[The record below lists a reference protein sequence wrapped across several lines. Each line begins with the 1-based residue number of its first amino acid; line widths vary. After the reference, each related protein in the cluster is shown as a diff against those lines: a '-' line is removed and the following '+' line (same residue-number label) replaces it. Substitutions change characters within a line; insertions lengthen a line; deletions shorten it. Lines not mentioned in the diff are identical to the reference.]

1 MSDMH
6 PHLARLLAA
15 LGTEERWERDEHA
28 RMLQLDLHE
37 RVAVGVSLG
46 PLSVEEVRAAA
57 RGRSI
62 ALLRAPRG
70 TTVHDGISVGDPVVL
85 GPLATPDDGVTGVVV
100 YADLRAVEVLVDGPC
115 DITGA
120 VVLTR
125 RLDPTTYHRYRAA
138 LRAANDLKCP
148 LRELLLGE
156 RKPGEPSKHG
166 IPDLSGSRLNDG
178 QRFAARTAL
187 AAAELALIHGPP
199 GTGKT
204 EVIVAMLR
212 AMVDDGDR
220 PWALADSNAA
230 VDNLAVRA
238 SRGGLDVVRIGH
250 PLRIGEDATALSL
263 DSRIE
268 NGPAGALLRDLD
280 REIIR
285 ARGDH
290 ATWRQLLIERD
301 RAWEN
306 ARTAVLAAAQVFA
319 CTLGTL
325 ARVAPELPR
334 PRTAVVDEA
343 TQAIEPAIWTV
354 IPYAERLIL
363 VGDPHQLGPVIMEP
377 GNPLGRSL
385 IERLLHDD
393 VGVPMPMLTVQHR
406 MHTAIQDLVQPVYG
420 GKLVA
425 HPSVAGHRLCDLP
438 GVRSTDLTSRATL
451 WIDTAGAGFDD
462 ARDPVTQSTFN
473 AGEVRIVAIVV
484 KSLRDA
490 GVPADAIGVI
500 APYAA
505 QVARLSAR
513 PELAGVEI
521 ATVNAF
527 QGREKEA
534 IVCSFVRCNADG
546 DLGFVRDRRR
556 LTVALSR
563 ARRLLV
569 CVGDSTTLGVDHGFA
584 ATIDAMQAAG
594 ALATV
599 WEPPWDAASDGGT

>member
-1 MSDMH
+1 MSDVH
-6 PHLARLLAA
+6 PHLAALLAA
-15 LGTEERWERDEHA
+15 LGSEERWERDEHV
-28 RMLQLDLHE
+28 RMLGLDLAE
-37 RVAVGVSLG
+37 RIAVGVSLG
-46 PLSVEEVRAAA
+46 PMAIEELRDAS
-57 RGRSI
+57 RGRTV

-70 TTVHDGISVGDPVVL
+70 TAVHDGISVGDPVVL
-85 GPLATPDDGVTGVVV
+85 GPLATPDDGVTGVLV
-100 YADLRAVEVLVDGPC
+100 YADTRAVEVLVDGPC
-115 DITGA
+115 DLSGA

-125 RLDPTTYHRYRAA
+125 RLDTTTYHRYRAA

-148 LRELLLGE
+148 LRDLLLGE
-156 RKPGEPSKHG
+156 REPGEPAKHG
-166 IPDLSGSRLNDG
+166 IPDLSATRLNDS
-178 QRFAARTAL
+178 QRIAVRTSL

-238 SRGGLDVVRIGH
+238 SLGGLDVVRIGH
-250 PLRIGEDATALSL
+250 PLRIGEAAAALSL

-280 REIIR
+280 RQIIR
-285 ARGDH
+285 ARGEH
-290 ATWRQLLIERD
+290 AVWRQLLGERD

-306 ARTAVLAAAQVFA
+306 ARAAVLAGAQVFA

-343 TQAIEPAIWTV
+343 TQAIEPAIWTTA
-354 IPYAERLIL
+354 PYAERLVL
-363 VGDPHQLGPVIMEP
+363 VGDPHQLGPVVMEP
-377 GNPLGRSL
+377 GNILGSSL
-385 IERLLHDD
+385 LERLLDDD

-406 MHTAIQDLVQPVYG
+406 MHAAIQDLVQPVYG
-420 GKLVA
+420 GRLVA

-438 GVRSTDLTSRATL
+438 GVQATDLTTRATL

-473 AGEVRIVAIVV
+473 DGEVRIVAIVV
-484 KSLRDA
+484 QALRDA
-490 GVPADAIGVI
+490 GVPAESIGVI

-505 QVARLSAR
+505 QVARLVGRHA
-513 PELAGVEI
+513 LDGVEV

-534 IVCSFVRCNADG
+534 IVCTFVRSNADG
-546 DLGFVRDRRR
+546 ELGFVRDRRR

-569 CVGDSTTLGVDHGFA
+569 CVGDSTTLGVDHAFA

-599 WEPPWDAASDGGT
+599 WEPPWDAASDGGV